1 MTTFET
7 EVYENTSDNVIGARV
22 IVSADE
28 GQTIDDIQV
37 TNKTEFDEIVA
48 KLDVLDETYIT
59 VDENSPLQ
67 GMTIDDILEN
77 SNNDIEINSSLL
89 NGNPASYY
97 AISSHSHS
105 KNDISNLYNFDI
117 SLSSYTVSPDE
128 DITITVKVTKQD
140 GTSVANES
148 VVVYKN
154 GTAWVN
160 GSTNSRG
167 IFQATFTPIDNGL
180 VSFGVQNQKVQ
191 CLVEGWKTI
200 LWTDNIKMKTNGEL
214 VSCYIKTASK
224 WINSNSWT
232 NMWTSLPNTIPSEY
246 LPAHTIFYRWN
257 DDIDIRL
264 SSGGVIEAVRR
275 SGGKTSD
282 AVFYAV
288 YLLKKFW

>member
-97 AISSHSHS
+97 AVSSHSHS

-167 IFQATFTPIDNGL
+167 IFQATFSPTDNGL

-200 LWTDNIKMKTNGEL
+200 LWNDNIKMKTNGEI
-214 VSCYIKTASK
+214 VSCFLSAPSK
-224 WINSNSWT
+224 SISSSSWT
-232 NMWTSLPNTIPSEY
+232 NMLNVDESVSSEY
-246 LPAHTIFYRWN
+246 YPAQTIYSKCN
-257 DDIDIRL
+257 DNIEVRFL
-264 SSGGVIEAVRR
+264 TNGKFEAVRR
-275 SGGKTSD
+275 SGTKTSG
-282 AVFYAV
+282 AEFYAV